1 MRSGERVVSLVGE
14 RAATRA
20 GTGDSGAL
28 LGEFRRTAVLVPRM
42 GEDQLLT
49 RSFGGGA
56 LDPRVHGRGGA
67 GAVRPRERGRTGR
80 AVEFLAG
87 MEMGH
92 GGLAGDFED
101 FSEKWEWGVRALVQN
116 ANGLAERLGLSAGM
130 AHEEDQY
137 AAGTVKVALNSV
149 SYTGNP
155 HATEE
160 EVAEQG
166 YGDIMMPD
174 APDWSGESWDK
185 AGDQMSQD
193 WKDTGRELTTEGRGG
208 MYMDMAQDATG
219 FSDEQVEAAQ
229 DRAFG
234 PSPEERAAA
243 AQQSGDN
250 GGQG

>member
-1 MRSGERVVSLVGE
+1 MGGEGKGDGIRWNKESLNLIEKGLKGAIDELKQSGSSATASL
-14 RAATRA
+14 
-20 GTGDSGAL
+20 
-28 LGEFRRTAVLVPRM
+28 
-42 GEDQLLT
+42 Q
-49 RSFGGGA
+49 
-56 LDPRVHGRGGA
+56 GA
-67 GAVRPRERGRTGR
+67 GFEGLSLT
-80 AVEFLAG
+80 G

-101 FSEKWEWGVRALVQN
+101 FCEKWEWGVRALVQN

-137 AAGTVKVALNSV
+137 TAGTMKVALNSV

-160 EVAEQG
+160 EVAKQG

-193 WKDTGRELTTEGRGG
+193 WKDTGRELTTKGRGG

-219 FSDEQVEAAQ
+219 ISDEQVEAAQ
-229 DRAFG
+229 DQAFG

-243 AQQSGDN
+243 QQNGDN